1 VKQRQQSIHQE
12 NVAIICPPYQ
22 THDHSEHEPKR
33 QLLGHAW
40 VENFFGPLKREFVY
54 HRHYATRAEAT
65 QDIFDVYR
73 GAL

>member
-1 VKQRQQSIHQE
+1 MK
-12 NVAIICPPYQ
+12 NF
-22 THDHSEHEPKR
+22 
-33 QLLGHAW
+33 LGT
-40 VENFFGPLKREFVY
+40 LKRKFVY